1 MTAENFHA
9 ILTSLQERRPYQIFR
24 IELHNGQR
32 FEVDD
37 PYSFIHREG
46 MGIYLAPGRIPVWF
60 DHESVSQIFEA
71 PANTDLRSKES
82 A

>member
-1 MTAENFHA
+1 MTHENFHA
-9 ILTSLQERRPYQIFR
+9 ILTRLQERRPYRIFT
-24 IELHNGQR
+24 IELHGGQR
-32 FEVDD
+32 FEVDS

-46 MGIYLAPGRIPVWF
+46 VGVFVAPGGIPVWF

-71 PANTDLRSKES
+71 PADADFRTKET

>member
-1 MTAENFHA
+1 MTAENFHT
-9 ILTSLQERRPYQIFR
+9 ILSRLQQRRPYQIFTV
-24 IELHNGQR
+24 ELQSGQR
-32 FEVDD
+32 FEIDD

-46 MGIYLAPGRIPVWF
+46 KGVFVAPGGIPVWF

-71 PANTDLRSKES
+71 PASTDFRSKES